1 MACVFNDCLCHSLAV
16 RSTKNLYL
24 VIRVRLHFHV
34 YLQSLHLEEVVPL
47 EHCRLVSYDRLQDTI
62 ECSFEGRANEPI
74 GEILSG
80 LRGNG
85 LLLEIR
91 GEDAE
96 FETYLPGGKFKL

>member
-1 MACVFNDCLCHSLAV
+1 MIFYFN
-16 RSTKNLYL
+16 
-24 VIRVRLHFHV
+24 FF
-34 YLQSLHLEEVVPL
+34 LQSLRLEGVVPL

-62 ECSFEGRANEPI
+62 ECSFEGHANVPI
-74 GEILSG
+74 GETLSG

-96 FETYLPGGKFKL
+96 FETYLPGGKF